1 MRSRFR
7 NRTRDRGGKPIR
19 LAWRGHCPRSFRRD
33 RGRYLQKKIAAT
45 NLKQFWRLSLAPPHP
60 GEHPLPGAKI
70 TLRNGARIIDKTWP
84 ADD

>member
-1 MRSRFR
+1 VLTALGELHGRNLASALMRSRFR

-45 NLKQFWRLSLAPPHP
+45 NLKQF
-60 GEHPLPGAKI
+60 
-70 TLRNGARIIDKTWP
+70 
-84 ADD
+84 